1 LRKSGMARIA
11 PINATAIVDWMDIS
25 SRGLGVI
32 VLVTVVQYD
41 VRVDMVV
48 AEGITV
54 WMVVQIVVLVVK
66 TVHVVQLLV

>member
-1 LRKSGMARIA
+1 MARIA
-11 PINATAIVDWMDIS
+11 PINATAIVDWVNIS

-54 WMVVQIVVLVVK
+54 WRVVQIVVLAVK

>member
-1 LRKSGMARIA
+1 MRKSGMARIA

>member
-11 PINATAIVDWMDIS
+11 PINATAIVDWMNIS